1 MARCTLDF
9 VPGYHSLTIHK
20 YRIINKNGPSC
31 KKQVAEVGRIL
42 QDIFLVLNY
51 LCLLLMLLDYPV
63 FIKIQIRIAVVY
75 VGWLSF

>member
-20 YRIINKNGPSC
+20 DSNINKNGPSC

-42 QDIFLVLNY
+42 QDTFLVLNR

-63 FIKIQIRIAVVY
+63 FVKVQIYIAIVY
-75 VGWLSF
+75 VGWFSF